1 MSLLETFQLALK
13 NILGL
18 VCDPVAGLVA
28 IPCIKRNAMGAVNA
42 VLCSD
47 MALAGITSVIPF
59 DEVVEAMKNVGRMMH
74 PDLRETARGGLAAT
88 PTARRIA
95 EKIMH

>member
-1 MSLLETFQLALK
+1 M
-13 NILGL
+13 
-18 VCDPVAGLVA
+18 
-28 IPCIKRNAMGAVNA
+28 
-42 VLCSD
+42 
-47 MALAGITSVIPF
+47 IPF